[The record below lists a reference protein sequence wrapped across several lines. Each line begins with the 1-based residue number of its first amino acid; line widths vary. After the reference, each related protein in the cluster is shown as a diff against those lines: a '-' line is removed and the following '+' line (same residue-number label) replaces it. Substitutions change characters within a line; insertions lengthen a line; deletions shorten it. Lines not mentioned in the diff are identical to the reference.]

1 MSMESP
7 IDAASLSE
15 TNHRIANSLSL
26 IGSFVHLQS
35 DKLERFRVSVPVED
49 VRRTFAQ
56 VEAQIESVARVHRL
70 LTLADWRN
78 AVDLSRHIQEVAGV
92 LTSALAAE
100 DRIKLVEDLQPGCLV
115 SPNLALSLTT
125 IVAEL
130 VTNAIKYAHPTT
142 AGRIEIRCRDQAAD
156 WVMVEVADNGPGL
169 KSGFNPKTDGGFG
182 LRFVRNSTEQ
192 LGGWVSFDQ
201 ESPGLRVSV
210 RVPRRIGV
218 SYAAAASAVLGAP
231 DIRTPLPS

>member
-1 MSMESP
+1 M
-7 IDAASLSE
+7 SE

-35 DKLERFRVSVPVED
+35 DKLDRFRVSVPVED

-78 AVDLSRHIQEVAGV
+78 AVDLSRHLHEVAGV
-92 LTSALAAE
+92 LTCALAAE
-100 DRIKLVEDLQPGCLV
+100 DRVELVEDLQPGCLV
-115 SPNLALSLTT
+115 PPNLALSLTT

-130 VTNAIKYAHPTT
+130 VTNAIKYAHPDG
-142 AGRIEIRCRDQAAD
+142 AGRIEIRCQDQGPD
-156 WVMVEVADNGPGL
+156 WVVVEVADNGPGL
-169 KSGFNPKTDGGFG
+169 KPGFNPKVDGGFG
-182 LRFVRNSTEQ
+182 LRFVRNSAEQ
-192 LGGWVSFDQ
+192 LGGWVMFEQ

-210 RVPRRIGV
+210 RTPRRIGLT
-218 SYAAAASAVLGAP
+218 YATGVPTALGGTDVRAS
-231 DIRTPLPS
+231 LPS